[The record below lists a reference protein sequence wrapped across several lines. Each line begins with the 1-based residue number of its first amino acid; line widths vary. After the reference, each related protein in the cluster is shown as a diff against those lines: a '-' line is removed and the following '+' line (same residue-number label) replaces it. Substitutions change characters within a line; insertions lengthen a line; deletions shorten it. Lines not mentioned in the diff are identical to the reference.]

1 MLSVRLLAMLQGL
14 SLILVTI
21 LVAQQ
26 NQSVDESVKLIA
38 IGQAEAG
45 RILLPRPGDVRKPDL
60 YYLRGLMAADGRV
73 AMQFFSVI
81 VDSFATNEWADD
93 ALARMLEYQ
102 DRTGDRRAAHSSLT
116 QLRTQY
122 PASPYIR
129 KAYFRDAAYLPG
141 DSSLVASR
149 TDVESEFSIQVGAF
163 AVPENAKKYQKIFQA
178 EGYETSVY
186 ENFLDGKNL
195 LYLVW
200 VGSFRARE
208 DADETI
214 QSIRTKHRI
223 NPILRTRM
231 SWTRAYTQ

>member
-1 MLSVRLLAMLQGL
+1 MFSVRSLAMLQGL
-14 SLILVTI
+14 SMILVTS

-141 DSSLVASR
+141 DSSPVASR

-163 AVPENAKKYQKIFQA
+163 AVPENAKKYQKILGRRKS
-178 EGYETSVY
+178 EGR
-186 ENFLDGKNL
+186 FLCPRAKRRHPR
-195 LYLVW
+195 
-200 VGSFRARE
+200 FRWRWPPPC
-208 DADETI
+208 TP
-214 QSIRTKHRI
+214 R
-223 NPILRTRM
+223 
-231 SWTRAYTQ
+231 W